1 MKSTKHI
8 IVGAGITGLYL
19 AYKLLLKGISATDI
33 VIFEGSGRIGGRI
46 YTNEHKGFRY
56 SVGAGRLG
64 KKHKYVMKI
73 IKDFKLQDQII
84 NIGKNTNYFVEDRLM
99 NETELLSHYKSN
111 FKSLNELWRYAIE
124 KKLNGNK
131 YDPSLYNLHNYFS
144 LILSAN
150 DVELLKISLGYL
162 GEMYDMNA
170 YNGLLTLRKDF
181 DIRNNEFFV
190 LRDGIQILC
199 DVLYKYILDA
209 GVPVNF
215 SSILE
220 DVGDGSGG
228 SGSYGSSG
236 GASGDKKYVKING
249 VSHSYSKLYLTIKR
263 GDYMN
268 IGYFKKYE
276 SLFNTV
282 SDGHL
287 LRIFAQYKDVWFKD
301 MPKILTQNKLQFI
314 IPIDYNSGLIQISYS
329 DRYNA
334 DFWNAFKTEK
344 DVKKYLTKILNDM
357 FPEKNIREPVWI
369 TMHFW
374 EAGDHMW
381 NVGVN
386 TKKIQEKMD
395 EIFIPKDIYILG
407 ETYSERQ
414 AWIEGAIETVH
425 KKLNI

>member
-1 MKSTKHI
+1 MKSGKHI
-8 IVGAGITGLYL
+8 IIGAGITGLYL
-19 AYKLLLKGISATDI
+19 AYKLLLKGVSATDI
-33 VIFEGSGRIGGRI
+33 VIFEGSDRIGGRI

-84 NIGKNTNYFVEDRLM
+84 NIGKNTNYFVEGRLM
-99 NETELLSHYKSN
+99 NEAELLSHYKSN

-131 YDPSLYNLHNYFS
+131 YDPCLYNLHNYFS

-150 DVELLKISLGYL
+150 DVELLKISLGYI

-170 YNGLLTLRKDF
+170 YNGIITLRKDF
-181 DIRNNEFFV
+181 DIRNNEFFI
-190 LRDGIQILC
+190 LRDGIHILC

-209 GVPVNF
+209 GVPVKL
-215 SSILE
+215 SSMLE
-220 DVGDGSGG
+220 DVCAGG
-228 SGSYGSSG
+228 E
-236 GASGDKKYVKING
+236 SGDKKYVKVSG
-249 VSHSYSKLYLTIKR
+249 VKHSYSKLYLTIKR

-334 DFWNAFKTEK
+334 DFWNAFKNEK
-344 DVKKYLTKILNDM
+344 DVKKYLTKILNEM
-357 FPEKNIREPVWI
+357 FPEKNIKEPEWI

-374 EAGDHMW
+374 KAGDHMW

-395 EIFIPKDIYILG
+395 DIFIPKDIYILG

>member
-8 IVGAGITGLYL
+8 IIGAGITGLYL
-19 AYKLLLKGISATDI
+19 AYKLILKGVSATDI

-84 NIGKNTNYFVEDRLM
+84 NINKTTNYFVAGRLM
-99 NETELLSHYKSN
+99 NEEELLNHYKSN

-124 KKLNGNK
+124 KKINGK
-131 YDPSLYNLHNYFS
+131 YDPNLYNLHNYFS
-144 LILSAN
+144 LILSTN
-150 DVELLKISLGYL
+150 DVELLKISLGYI

-190 LRDGIQILC
+190 LRDGIYILC

-209 GVPVNF
+209 GVSINF
-215 SSILE
+215 SSFLE
-220 DVGDGSGG
+220 DIGD
-228 SGSYGSSG
+228 
-236 GASGDKKYVKING
+236 GDKKYIKVNG
-249 VSHSYSKLYLTIKR
+249 TTYSYSKLYLTIKR

-276 SLFNTV
+276 SLFDTV

-334 DFWNAFKTEK
+334 DFWNAFKNEK
-344 DVKKYLTKILNDM
+344 EVKKYLTKILNEM
-357 FPEKNIREPVWI
+357 FPEKNIKEPEWI

-374 EAGDHMW
+374 KAGDHMW

-386 TKKIQEKMD
+386 TKNIQQKMD
-395 EIFIPKDIYILG
+395 EIFIPKGIYILG

-414 AWIEGAIETVH
+414 AWIEGALETVH

>member
-1 MKSTKHI
+1 MKHTI
-8 IVGAGITGLYL
+8 IGAGITGLYL
-19 AYKLLLKGISATDI
+19 AYNLLLNRIPSADI
-33 VIFEGSGRIGGRI
+33 VIFEGSKRIGGRI

-64 KKHKYVMKI
+64 KKHKYVMKL
-73 IKDFKLQDQII
+73 IKDFKLKDQII
-84 NIGKNTNYFVEDRLM
+84 NIGKNTNYFIEGRLM
-99 NETELLSHYKSN
+99 NEEQLLKHYKST
-111 FKSLNELWRYAIE
+111 FKSLKELWKYAIE

-131 YDPSLYNLHNYFS
+131 YDPNLYNLHNYFS
-144 LILSAN
+144 LILNAN
-150 DVELLKISLGYL
+150 EVELLKVSLGYQ

-170 YNGLLTLRKDF
+170 YNGILTLRKDF

-199 DVLYKYILDA
+199 DVLYKYIVDA
-209 GVPVNF
+209 GVSVNF

-220 DVGDGSGG
+220 DVKDD
-228 SGSYGSSG
+228 
-236 GASGDKKYVKING
+236 DKTIRVNG
-249 VSHSYSKLYLTIKR
+249 NIYNYSKLYLTLKR
-263 GDYMN
+263 SDYMKIN
-268 IGYFKKYE
+268 YFKKYDY
-276 SLFNTV
+276 LFNTV

-344 DVKKYLTKILNDM
+344 DVKKYLTKILNEM
-357 FPEKNIREPVWI
+357 FPEKNIKEPEWI

-374 EAGDHMW
+374 ESGDHMW

-386 TKKIQEKMD
+386 TKNIQD
-395 EIFIPKDIYILG
+395 IIDGLFIPKDIYILG

-414 AWIEGAIETVH
+414 AWVEGAIETVH

>member
-1 MKSTKHI
+1 MKSGKHI
-8 IVGAGITGLYL
+8 IIGAGITGLYL
-19 AYKLLLKGISATDI
+19 AYKLLLKGVSAADI
-33 VIFEGSGRIGGRI
+33 VIFEGSDRIGGRI

-73 IKDFKLQDQII
+73 IKDFKLQDQIL
-84 NIGKNTNYFVEDRLM
+84 NIGKNTNYFVEGRLM
-99 NETELLSHYKSN
+99 NEAELLSHYKSN

-144 LILSAN
+144 LILSEN
-150 DVELLKISLGYL
+150 EVELLKISLGYI

-181 DIRNNEFFV
+181 DIRNNEFFI
-190 LRDGIQILC
+190 LRDGIHILC

-209 GVPVNF
+209 GVPVKL
-215 SSILE
+215 SSMLE
-220 DVGDGSGG
+220 DVCESGAG
-228 SGSYGSSG
+228 
-236 GASGDKKYVKING
+236 GDKKYVKVGG
-249 VSHSYSKLYLTIKR
+249 VKHSYSKLYLTIKR

-334 DFWNAFKTEK
+334 DFWNAFKNEK
-344 DVKKYLTKILNDM
+344 DVKKYLTKILNEM
-357 FPEKNIREPVWI
+357 FPEKNIKEPEWI

-374 EAGDHMW
+374 KAGDHMW

-386 TKKIQEKMD
+386 TKKIQEKID
-395 EIFIPKDIYILG
+395 DIFIPKDIYILG

>member
-1 MKSTKHI
+1 MKRTKHI

-19 AYKLLLKGISATDI
+19 AYKLLLKGVSAVDI
-33 VIFEGSGRIGGRI
+33 VIFEGSDRIGGRI

-73 IKDFKLQDQII
+73 IKDFKLQDQMI
-84 NIGKNTNYFVEDRLM
+84 NIGKNTNYFVEGRLM
-99 NETELLSHYKSN
+99 NEAELLSHYKSN

-150 DVELLKISLGYL
+150 DVELLKISLGYI

-170 YNGLLTLRKDF
+170 YNGIITLRKDF
-181 DIRNNEFFV
+181 DIRNNEFFI
-190 LRDGIQILC
+190 LRDGIHILC

-209 GVPVNF
+209 GVPVKF

-220 DVGDGSGG
+220 DVCDSESGA
-228 SGSYGSSG
+228 SGE
-236 GASGDKKYVKING
+236 SGDKKYVKVSG
-249 VSHSYSKLYLTIKR
+249 VKHSYSKLYLTIKR

-334 DFWNAFKTEK
+334 DFWNAFKNEK
-344 DVKKYLTKILNDM
+344 DVKKYLTKILNEM
-357 FPEKNIREPVWI
+357 FPEKNIKEPEWI

-374 EAGDHMW
+374 KAGDHMW

>member
-1 MKSTKHI
+1 MKNAKHI

-19 AYKLLLKGISATDI
+19 AYKLILKGVSVADI
-33 VIFEGSGRIGGRI
+33 VIFEGSDRIGGRI

-84 NIGKNTNYFVEDRLM
+84 NIGKNTNYFVEGRLM
-99 NETELLSHYKSN
+99 NEEELLKHYNSN

-144 LILSAN
+144 LILDEN
-150 DVELLKISLGYL
+150 EVELLKISLGYI

-190 LRDGIQILC
+190 LRDGIHILC

-209 GVPVNF
+209 GASVNF
-215 SSILE
+215 SSMLE
-220 DVGDGSGG
+220 DVCDGEDCAGG
-228 SGSYGSSG
+228 ER
-236 GASGDKKYVKING
+236 GDKKYIKVNG
-249 VSHSYSKLYLTIKR
+249 EKHSYSKLYLTIKR

-276 SLFNTV
+276 SIFNTV

-334 DFWNAFKTEK
+334 DFWNAFKNEK
-344 DVKKYLTKILNDM
+344 DVKKYLTKILNEM
-357 FPEKNIREPVWI
+357 FPEKNIKEPEWI

-374 EAGDHMW
+374 KAGDHMW

-386 TKKIQEKMD
+386 TKKIQEKID

>member
-1 MKSTKHI
+1 MKHTI
-8 IVGAGITGLYL
+8 IGSGITGLYL
-19 AYKLLLKGISATDI
+19 AYKLLLNGVPSADI
-33 VIFEGSGRIGGRI
+33 VIFEGSQRIGGRI

-64 KKHKYVMKI
+64 NKHKYVMKL
-73 IKDFKLQDQII
+73 IKDFNLQDQMITI
-84 NIGKNTNYFVEDRLM
+84 SKNTNYFIEGRLM
-99 NETELLSHYKSN
+99 NEQRLLKHYNSK
-111 FKSLNELWRYAIE
+111 FKSLKELWGYAIE
-124 KKLNGNK
+124 KNKGNK
-131 YDPSLYNLHNYFS
+131 YDPNLYNLHNYFS

-150 DVELLKISLGYL
+150 EVELLKVSLGYI

-181 DIRNNEFFV
+181 DISNNDFFV

-199 DVLYKYILDA
+199 DVLYKYIVDA
-209 GVPVNF
+209 GVSVKF

-220 DVGDGSGG
+220 DIKDN
-228 SGSYGSSG
+228 
-236 GASGDKKYVKING
+236 KKTIKVNG
-249 VSHSYSKLYLTIKR
+249 NIYNYSKLYLTLKR
-263 GDYMN
+263 SDYMKIN
-268 IGYFKKYE
+268 YFKKYDY
-276 SLFNTV
+276 LFNTV

-344 DVKKYLTKILNDM
+344 DVKKYLTKILNEM
-357 FPEKNIREPVWI
+357 FPEKNIKEPEWI

-374 EAGDHMW
+374 ESGDHMW

-386 TKKIQEKMD
+386 TKNIQYKID

-414 AWIEGAIETVH
+414 AWVEGAIETVH

>member
-1 MKSTKHI
+1 MKRTKHI

-19 AYKLLLKGISATDI
+19 AYKLLLKGVSAVDI
-33 VIFEGSGRIGGRI
+33 VIFEGSDRIGGRI

-84 NIGKNTNYFVEDRLM
+84 NIGKNTNYFVEGRLM
-99 NETELLSHYKSN
+99 NEAELLSHYKSN

-144 LILSAN
+144 LILSSN
-150 DVELLKISLGYL
+150 DVELLKISLGYI

-170 YNGLLTLRKDF
+170 YNGLLTLRKDY
-181 DIRNNEFFV
+181 DIRNNEFFI
-190 LRDGIQILC
+190 LRDGIHILC

-209 GVPVNF
+209 GVSVKF

-220 DVGDGSGG
+220 DVCDSESGA
-228 SGSYGSSG
+228 SGE
-236 GASGDKKYVKING
+236 SGDKKYVKVSG
-249 VSHSYSKLYLTIKR
+249 VKHSYSKLYLTIKR

-334 DFWNAFKTEK
+334 DFWNAFKNEK
-344 DVKKYLTKILNDM
+344 DVKKYLTKILNEM
-357 FPEKNIREPVWI
+357 FPEKNIKEPEWI

-374 EAGDHMW
+374 KAGDHMW

-386 TKKIQEKMD
+386 TKNIQEKMD
-395 EIFIPKDIYILG
+395 DIFIPKDIYILG

>member
-1 MKSTKHI
+1 MKHTI
-8 IVGAGITGLYL
+8 IGAGITGLYL
-19 AYKLLLKGISATDI
+19 AYNLLLNRIPSADI
-33 VIFEGSGRIGGRI
+33 VIFEGSKRIGGRI

-64 KKHKYVMKI
+64 KKHKYVMKLI
-73 IKDFKLQDQII
+73 NDFKLKDQII
-84 NIGKNTNYFVEDRLM
+84 NIGKNTNYFIEGRLM
-99 NETELLSHYKSN
+99 NEEQLLKHYKST
-111 FKSLNELWRYAIE
+111 FKSLKELWKYAIE

-131 YDPSLYNLHNYFS
+131 YDPNLYNLHNYFS
-144 LILSAN
+144 LILNAN
-150 DVELLKISLGYL
+150 EVELLKISLGYQ

-170 YNGLLTLRKDF
+170 YNGILTLRKDF

-199 DVLYKYILDA
+199 DVLYKYIVDA
-209 GVPVNF
+209 GVSVNF

-220 DVGDGSGG
+220 DVKDD
-228 SGSYGSSG
+228 
-236 GASGDKKYVKING
+236 DKTIRVNG
-249 VSHSYSKLYLTIKR
+249 NIYNYSKLYLTLKR
-263 GDYMN
+263 SDYMKIN
-268 IGYFKKYE
+268 YFKKYDY
-276 SLFNTV
+276 LFNTV

-344 DVKKYLTKILNDM
+344 DVKKYLTKILNEM
-357 FPEKNIREPVWI
+357 FPEKNIKEPEWI

-374 EAGDHMW
+374 ESGDHMW

-386 TKKIQEKMD
+386 TKNIQD
-395 EIFIPKDIYILG
+395 IIDGLFIPKDIYILG

-414 AWIEGAIETVH
+414 AWVEGAIETVH

>member
-1 MKSTKHI
+1 MKHTI
-8 IVGAGITGLYL
+8 IGSGITGLYL
-19 AYKLLLKGISATDI
+19 AYKLLLNGIPSEDI
-33 VIFEGSGRIGGRI
+33 VIFEGSQRIGGRI

-64 KKHKYVMKI
+64 KKHKYVMKL
-73 IKDFKLQDQII
+73 IKDFNLQDQMITI
-84 NIGKNTNYFVEDRLM
+84 SKNTNYFIEGRLM
-99 NETELLSHYKSN
+99 NEQRLLKHYNSK
-111 FKSLNELWRYAIE
+111 FKSLKELWGYAIE
-124 KKLNGNK
+124 KNKGNK
-131 YDPSLYNLHNYFS
+131 YDPNLYNLHNYFS

-150 DVELLKISLGYL
+150 EVELLKVSLGYL

-181 DIRNNEFFV
+181 DISNNDFFV

-199 DVLYKYILDA
+199 DVLYKYIVDA
-209 GVPVNF
+209 GVSVKF

-220 DVGDGSGG
+220 DIKDN
-228 SGSYGSSG
+228 
-236 GASGDKKYVKING
+236 KKTIKVNG
-249 VSHSYSKLYLTIKR
+249 NIYNYSKLYLTLKR
-263 GDYMN
+263 SDYMKIN
-268 IGYFKKYE
+268 YFKKYDY
-276 SLFNTV
+276 LFNTV

-344 DVKKYLTKILNDM
+344 DVKKYLTKILNEM
-357 FPEKNIREPVWI
+357 FPEKNIKEPEWI

-374 EAGDHMW
+374 ESGDHMW

-386 TKKIQEKMD
+386 TKNIQYKID

-414 AWIEGAIETVH
+414 AWVEGAIETVH

>member
-1 MKSTKHI
+1 MKHTI
-8 IVGAGITGLYL
+8 IGSGITGLYL
-19 AYKLLLKGISATDI
+19 AYKLLLNGVPSADI
-33 VIFEGSGRIGGRI
+33 VIFEGSQRIGGRI

-64 KKHKYVMKI
+64 KKHKYVMKL
-73 IKDFKLQDQII
+73 IKDFNLQDQMITI
-84 NIGKNTNYFVEDRLM
+84 SKNTNYFIEGRLM
-99 NETELLSHYKSN
+99 NEQRLLKHYNSK
-111 FKSLNELWRYAIE
+111 FKSLKELWGYAIE
-124 KKLNGNK
+124 KNKGNK
-131 YDPSLYNLHNYFS
+131 YDPNLYNLHNYFS

-150 DVELLKISLGYL
+150 EVELLKVSLGYI

-181 DIRNNEFFV
+181 DISNNDFFV

-199 DVLYKYILDA
+199 DVLYKYIVDA
-209 GVPVNF
+209 GVSVKF

-220 DVGDGSGG
+220 DIKDN
-228 SGSYGSSG
+228 
-236 GASGDKKYVKING
+236 KKTIKVNG
-249 VSHSYSKLYLTIKR
+249 NIYNYSKLYLTLKR
-263 GDYMN
+263 SDYMKIN
-268 IGYFKKYE
+268 YFKKYDY
-276 SLFNTV
+276 LFNTV

-344 DVKKYLTKILNDM
+344 DVKKYLTKILNEM
-357 FPEKNIREPVWI
+357 FPEKNIKEPEWI

-374 EAGDHMW
+374 ESGDHMW

-386 TKKIQEKMD
+386 TKNIQYKID

-414 AWIEGAIETVH
+414 AWVEGAIETVH

>member
-1 MKSTKHI
+1 MKSGKHI
-8 IVGAGITGLYL
+8 IIGAGITGLYL
-19 AYKLLLKGISATDI
+19 AYKLLLKGVSAADI
-33 VIFEGSGRIGGRI
+33 VIFEGSDRIGGRI

-73 IKDFKLQDQII
+73 IKDFKLQDQIL
-84 NIGKNTNYFVEDRLM
+84 NIGKNTNYFVEGRLM
-99 NETELLSHYKSN
+99 NEAELLSHYKSN

-144 LILSAN
+144 LILSEN
-150 DVELLKISLGYL
+150 EVELLKISLGYI

-181 DIRNNEFFV
+181 DIRNNEFFI
-190 LRDGIQILC
+190 LRDGIHILC

-209 GVPVNF
+209 GVPVKL
-215 SSILE
+215 SSMLE
-220 DVGDGSGG
+220 DVCESGAG
-228 SGSYGSSG
+228 
-236 GASGDKKYVKING
+236 GDKKYVKVGG
-249 VSHSYSKLYLTIKR
+249 VKHSYSKLYLTIKR

-334 DFWNAFKTEK
+334 DFWNAFKNEK
-344 DVKKYLTKILNDM
+344 DVKKYLTKILNEM
-357 FPEKNIREPVWI
+357 FPEKNIKEPEWI

-374 EAGDHMW
+374 KAGDHMW

-395 EIFIPKDIYILG
+395 DIFIPKDIYILG

>member
-1 MKSTKHI
+1 MKSAKHI

-19 AYKLLLKGISATDI
+19 AYQLILKGVSAADI
-33 VIFEGSGRIGGRI
+33 VIFEGSKRIGGRI

-84 NIGKNTNYFVEDRLM
+84 NIGKNTNYFVEGRLM
-99 NETELLSHYKSN
+99 NEAELLSHYKSN
-111 FKSLNELWRYAIE
+111 FKSLNELWKYAIE

-144 LILSAN
+144 LILSEN
-150 DVELLKISLGYL
+150 EVELLKISFGYI

-170 YNGLLTLRKDF
+170 YNGLITLRKDF

-190 LRDGIQILC
+190 LRDGIHILC

-209 GVPVNF
+209 GVSVNF

-220 DVGDGSGG
+220 DVCDGECGER
-228 SGSYGSSG
+228 
-236 GASGDKKYVKING
+236 GDKKHVKVSG
-249 VSHSYSKLYLTIKR
+249 VKHSYSKLYLTIKR

-276 SLFNTV
+276 SIFNTV

-344 DVKKYLTKILNDM
+344 DVKKYLTKILNEM
-357 FPEKNIREPVWI
+357 FPEKNIKEPEWI

-374 EAGDHMW
+374 KAGDHMW

>member
-1 MKSTKHI
+1 MKHTI
-8 IVGAGITGLYL
+8 IGSGITGLYL
-19 AYKLLLKGISATDI
+19 AYKLLLSGIPSTDI

-46 YTNEHKGFRY
+46 YTNEHNGFKY

-64 KKHKYVMKI
+64 KKHKYVMKL

-84 NIGKNTNYFVEDRLM
+84 TISKNTNYFIEGHLM
-99 NETELLSHYKSN
+99 NEEQLLKHYNSN

-131 YDPSLYNLHNYFS
+131 YDPNLYNLHNYFS

-199 DVLYKYILDA
+199 DVLYKYIVNA
-209 GVPVNF
+209 GVSVKF

-220 DVGDGSGG
+220 DVKE
-228 SGSYGSSG
+228 
-236 GASGDKKYVKING
+236 DKKTIRVNG
-249 VSHSYSKLYLTIKR
+249 NIYNYSKLYLTLKR
-263 GDYMN
+263 GDYMKIN
-268 IGYFKKYE
+268 YFKKYDY
-276 SLFNTV
+276 LFNTV

-334 DFWNAFKTEK
+334 DFWNAFKNDKE
-344 DVKKYLTKILNDM
+344 VKKYLTKILNEM
-357 FPEKNIREPVWI
+357 FPEKNIKEPEWI
-369 TMHFW
+369 TMHYW
-374 EAGDHMW
+374 GSGDHLW

-386 TKKIQEKMD
+386 TKNIQDKID
-395 EIFIPKDIYILG
+395 ELFIPKDIYILG

>member
-1 MKSTKHI
+1 MKHTI
-8 IVGAGITGLYL
+8 IGAGITGLYL
-19 AYKLLLKGISATDI
+19 AYNLLLNRIPSADI
-33 VIFEGSGRIGGRI
+33 VIFEGSKRIGGRI

-64 KKHKYVMKI
+64 KKHKYVMKL
-73 IKDFKLQDQII
+73 IKDFKLKDQII
-84 NIGKNTNYFVEDRLM
+84 NIGKNTNYFIEGRLM
-99 NETELLSHYKSN
+99 NEEQLLKHYKST
-111 FKSLNELWRYAIE
+111 FKSLKELWKYAIE

-131 YDPSLYNLHNYFS
+131 YDPNLYNLHNYFS
-144 LILSAN
+144 LILNAN
-150 DVELLKISLGYL
+150 EVELLKVSLGYL

-181 DIRNNEFFV
+181 DISNNDFFV

-199 DVLYKYILDA
+199 DVLYKYIVDA
-209 GVPVNF
+209 GVSVNF

-220 DVGDGSGG
+220 DVKDD
-228 SGSYGSSG
+228 
-236 GASGDKKYVKING
+236 DKTIRVNG
-249 VSHSYSKLYLTIKR
+249 NIYNYSKLYLTLKR
-263 GDYMN
+263 SDYMKIN
-268 IGYFKKYE
+268 YFKKYDY
-276 SLFNTV
+276 LFNTV

-344 DVKKYLTKILNDM
+344 DVKKYLTKILNEM
-357 FPEKNIREPVWI
+357 FPEKNIKEPEWI

-374 EAGDHMW
+374 ESGDHMW

-386 TKKIQEKMD
+386 TKNIQD
-395 EIFIPKDIYILG
+395 IIDGLFIPKDIYILG

-414 AWIEGAIETVH
+414 AWVEGAIETVH

>member
-1 MKSTKHI
+1 MKRTEHI
-8 IVGAGITGLYL
+8 IIGAGITGLYL
-19 AYKLLLKGISATDI
+19 AYQLILKGVSGADI
-33 VIFEGSGRIGGRI
+33 VIFEGSNRIGGRI

-64 KKHKYVMKI
+64 KKHKYVMKL

-84 NIGKNTNYFVEDRLM
+84 NIGKNTNYFVEGRLM
-99 NETELLSHYKSN
+99 NEAELLNHYKSN

-131 YDPSLYNLHNYFS
+131 YDPSLYNLYNYFS
-144 LILSAN
+144 LILN
-150 DVELLKISLGYL
+150 ENEVELLKISFGYI

-190 LRDGIQILC
+190 LRDGIHILC

-209 GVPVNF
+209 GVSVKF

-220 DVGDGSGG
+220 DVCDGESGD
-228 SGSYGSSG
+228 
-236 GASGDKKYVKING
+236 SGDKKYVKVSG
-249 VSHSYSKLYLTIKR
+249 VKHSYSKLYLTIKR

-268 IGYFKKYE
+268 IGYFLKYE
-276 SLFNTV
+276 SIFNTV

-287 LRIFAQYKDVWFKD
+287 LRIFAKYKDVWFKD

-314 IPIDYNSGLIQISYS
+314 IPINYNSGLIQISYS

-334 DFWNAFKTEK
+334 DFWNAFKNEK
-344 DVKKYLTKILNDM
+344 DVKKYLTKILNEM
-357 FPEKNIREPVWI
+357 FPEKNIKEPEWI

-374 EAGDHMW
+374 KAGDHMW

-386 TKKIQEKMD
+386 TKKIQEKID
-395 EIFIPKDIYILG
+395 DIFIPKDIYILG

>member
-1 MKSTKHI
+1 MKHTI
-8 IVGAGITGLYL
+8 IGAGITGLYL
-19 AYKLLLKGISATDI
+19 AYNLLLNGVPSEDI
-33 VIFEGSGRIGGRI
+33 VIFEGSKRIGGRI

-64 KKHKYVMKI
+64 KKHKYVMKL
-73 IKDFKLQDQII
+73 IKDFKLKDQII
-84 NIGKNTNYFVEDRLM
+84 NIGKNTNYFIEGRLM
-99 NETELLSHYKSN
+99 NEEQLLKHYKST
-111 FKSLNELWRYAIE
+111 FKSLKELWKYAIE

-131 YDPSLYNLHNYFS
+131 YDPNLYNLHNYFS
-144 LILSAN
+144 LILNAN
-150 DVELLKISLGYL
+150 EVELLKISLGYQ

-181 DIRNNEFFV
+181 DISNNDFFV

-199 DVLYKYILDA
+199 DVLYKYIVDA
-209 GVPVNF
+209 GVSVNF

-220 DVGDGSGG
+220 DVKDD
-228 SGSYGSSG
+228 
-236 GASGDKKYVKING
+236 DKTIRVNG
-249 VSHSYSKLYLTIKR
+249 NIYNYSKLYLTLKR
-263 GDYMN
+263 SDYMKIN
-268 IGYFKKYE
+268 YFKKYDY
-276 SLFNTV
+276 LFNTV

-344 DVKKYLTKILNDM
+344 DVKKYLTKILNEM
-357 FPEKNIREPVWI
+357 FPEKNIKEPEWI

-374 EAGDHMW
+374 ESGDHMW

-386 TKKIQEKMD
+386 TKNIQYKID
-395 EIFIPKDIYILG
+395 DIFIPKDIYILG

-414 AWIEGAIETVH
+414 AWVEGAIETVH

>member
-1 MKSTKHI
+1 MKHTI
-8 IVGAGITGLYL
+8 IGSGITGLYL
-19 AYKLLLKGISATDI
+19 AYKLLLNGISSADI
-33 VIFEGSGRIGGRI
+33 VIFEGSQRIGGRI
-46 YTNEHKGFRY
+46 YTNEYKGFRY

-64 KKHKYVMKI
+64 KKHKYVMKL
-73 IKDFKLQDQII
+73 IKDFNLQDQII
-84 NIGKNTNYFVEDRLM
+84 TIPKNTNYFIEGRLM
-99 NETELLSHYKSN
+99 NEQRLLKHYNSK
-111 FKSLNELWRYAIE
+111 FKSLKELWRYAIE
-124 KKLNGNK
+124 KNKGTK
-131 YDPSLYNLHNYFS
+131 YDPNLYNLHNYFS

-150 DVELLKISLGYL
+150 EVELLKVSLGYL

-181 DIRNNEFFV
+181 DISNNDFFV
-190 LRDGIQILC
+190 MRDGIQILC
-199 DVLYKYILDA
+199 DVLYKYIVDA
-209 GVPVNF
+209 GVSVKF

-220 DVGDGSGG
+220 DIKD
-228 SGSYGSSG
+228 
-236 GASGDKKYVKING
+236 DKKTIKVNG
-249 VSHSYSKLYLTIKR
+249 NTYNYSKLYLTLKR
-263 GDYMN
+263 SDYMK
-268 IGYFKKYE
+268 IDYFKKYDY
-276 SLFNTV
+276 LFNTV

-334 DFWNAFKTEK
+334 DFWNAFKTDK
-344 DVKKYLTKILNDM
+344 DVKKYLTKILNEM
-357 FPEKNIREPVWI
+357 FPEKNIKEPEWI

-374 EAGDHMW
+374 ESGDHMW

-386 TKKIQEKMD
+386 TKKIQG
-395 EIFIPKDIYILG
+395 EIDKLFIPKDIYILG

-414 AWIEGAIETVH
+414 AWVEGAIETVH

>member
-1 MKSTKHI
+1 MKHTI
-8 IVGAGITGLYL
+8 IGAGITGLYL
-19 AYKLLLKGISATDI
+19 AYNLLLNGVSSEDI
-33 VIFEGSGRIGGRI
+33 VIFEGSKRIGGRI

-64 KKHKYVMKI
+64 KKHKYVMKL
-73 IKDFKLQDQII
+73 IKDFKLKDQII
-84 NIGKNTNYFVEDRLM
+84 NIGKNTNYFIEGRLM
-99 NETELLSHYKSN
+99 NEEQLLKHYKST
-111 FKSLNELWRYAIE
+111 FKSLKELWKYAIE

-131 YDPSLYNLHNYFS
+131 YDPNLYNLHNYFS
-144 LILSAN
+144 LILNAN
-150 DVELLKISLGYL
+150 EVELLKISLGYQ

-170 YNGLLTLRKDF
+170 YNGILTLRKDF

-199 DVLYKYILDA
+199 DVLYKYIVDA
-209 GVPVNF
+209 GVSVNF

-220 DVGDGSGG
+220 DVKDD
-228 SGSYGSSG
+228 
-236 GASGDKKYVKING
+236 DKTIRVNG
-249 VSHSYSKLYLTIKR
+249 NIYNYSKLYLTLKR
-263 GDYMN
+263 SDYMKIN
-268 IGYFKKYE
+268 YFKKYDY
-276 SLFNTV
+276 LFNTV

-344 DVKKYLTKILNDM
+344 DVKKYLTKILNEM
-357 FPEKNIREPVWI
+357 FPEKNIKEPEWI

-374 EAGDHMW
+374 ESGDHMW

-386 TKKIQEKMD
+386 TKNIQD
-395 EIFIPKDIYILG
+395 IIDGLFIPKDIYILG

-414 AWIEGAIETVH
+414 AWVEGAIETVH

>member
-1 MKSTKHI
+1 MKHTI
-8 IVGAGITGLYL
+8 IGSGITGLYL
-19 AYKLLLKGISATDI
+19 AYKLLLSGIPSTDI

-46 YTNEHKGFRY
+46 YTNEHNGFKY

-64 KKHKYVMKI
+64 KKHKYVMKL

-84 NIGKNTNYFVEDRLM
+84 TISKNTNYFIEGHLM
-99 NETELLSHYKSN
+99 NEEQLLKHYNSN

-131 YDPSLYNLHNYFS
+131 YDPNLYNLHNYFS

-199 DVLYKYILDA
+199 DVLYKYIVNA
-209 GVPVNF
+209 GVPVKF

-220 DVGDGSGG
+220 DVKD
-228 SGSYGSSG
+228 
-236 GASGDKKYVKING
+236 DKKTIRVNG
-249 VSHSYSKLYLTIKR
+249 NIYNYSKLYLTLKR
-263 GDYMN
+263 GDYMKIN
-268 IGYFKKYE
+268 YFKKYDY
-276 SLFNTV
+276 LFNTV

-334 DFWNAFKTEK
+334 DFWNAFKNDKE
-344 DVKKYLTKILNDM
+344 VKKYLTKILNEM
-357 FPEKNIREPVWI
+357 FPEKNIKEPEWI
-369 TMHFW
+369 TMHYW
-374 EAGDHMW
+374 GSGDHMW

-386 TKKIQEKMD
+386 TKNIQDKID
-395 EIFIPKDIYILG
+395 ELFIPKDIYILG

>member
-1 MKSTKHI
+1 MKSIKHI

-19 AYKLLLKGISATDI
+19 AYKLILKGNVSAADI
-33 VIFEGSGRIGGRI
+33 VIFEGSDRIGGRI
-46 YTNEHKGFRY
+46 YTNEHKGFKY

-84 NIGKNTNYFVEDRLM
+84 NIGKNTNYFVEGRLM
-99 NETELLSHYKSN
+99 NETELLGHYKSK

-131 YDPSLYNLHNYFS
+131 YDPNLYNLHNYFS

-181 DIRNNEFFV
+181 DISNNEFFV
-190 LRDGIQILC
+190 LRNGIHILC

-209 GVPVNF
+209 GVSVKF
-215 SSILE
+215 SSMLE
-220 DVGDGSGG
+220 DVCDGSGG
-228 SGSYGSSG
+228 ESGAG
-236 GASGDKKYVKING
+236 GNNKYIKVNG
-249 VSHSYSKLYLTIKR
+249 VSYSYSKLYLTIKR

-334 DFWNAFKTEK
+334 DFWNAFKNEK
-344 DVKKYLTKILNDM
+344 DVKKYLTKILNEM
-357 FPEKNIREPVWI
+357 FPEKNIKEPEWI

-374 EAGDHMW
+374 KAGDHMW

-386 TKKIQEKMD
+386 TKKIQEKME
-395 EIFIPKDIYILG
+395 EIFIPKGIYILG

>member
-1 MKSTKHI
+1 MKSGKHI
-8 IVGAGITGLYL
+8 IIGAGITGLYL
-19 AYKLLLKGISATDI
+19 AYKLLLKGVSAADI
-33 VIFEGSGRIGGRI
+33 VIFEGSDRIGGRI

-84 NIGKNTNYFVEDRLM
+84 NIGKNTNYFVEGHLM
-99 NETELLSHYKSN
+99 NEAELLSHYKSN

-144 LILSAN
+144 LILSEN
-150 DVELLKISLGYL
+150 EVELLKISLGYI

-181 DIRNNEFFV
+181 DIRNNEFFI
-190 LRDGIQILC
+190 LRDGIHILC

-209 GVPVNF
+209 GVPVKL
-215 SSILE
+215 SSMLE
-220 DVGDGSGG
+220 DVCESGAG
-228 SGSYGSSG
+228 CDSGAGR
-236 GASGDKKYVKING
+236 DKKYVKVGG
-249 VSHSYSKLYLTIKR
+249 VKHSYSKLYLTIKR

-276 SLFNTV
+276 SIFNTV

-334 DFWNAFKTEK
+334 DFWNAFKNEK
-344 DVKKYLTKILNDM
+344 DVKKYLTKILNEM
-357 FPEKNIREPVWI
+357 FPEKNIKEPEWI

-374 EAGDHMW
+374 KAGDHMW

-395 EIFIPKDIYILG
+395 DIFIPKDIYILG

>member
-1 MKSTKHI
+1 MKRTKHI

-19 AYKLLLKGISATDI
+19 AYKLLLKGVSAVDI
-33 VIFEGSGRIGGRI
+33 VIFEGSDRIGGRI

-84 NIGKNTNYFVEDRLM
+84 NIGKNTNYFVEGRLM
-99 NETELLSHYKSN
+99 NEAELLSHYKSN

-131 YDPSLYNLHNYFS
+131 YDPCLYNLHNYFS

-150 DVELLKISLGYL
+150 DVELLKISLGYI

-181 DIRNNEFFV
+181 DIRNNEFFI
-190 LRDGIQILC
+190 LRDGIHILC

-209 GVPVNF
+209 GVSVKF

-220 DVGDGSGG
+220 DICDSESGE
-228 SGSYGSSG
+228 SGAG
-236 GASGDKKYVKING
+236 GEKKYVKVSG
-249 VSHSYSKLYLTIKR
+249 VKHSYSKLYLTIKR

-334 DFWNAFKTEK
+334 DFWNAFKNEK
-344 DVKKYLTKILNDM
+344 DVKKYLTKILNEM
-357 FPEKNIREPVWI
+357 FPEKNIKEPEWI

-374 EAGDHMW
+374 KAGDHMW

-395 EIFIPKDIYILG
+395 DIFIPKDIYILG

>member
-1 MKSTKHI
+1 MKHTI
-8 IVGAGITGLYL
+8 IGAGITGLYL
-19 AYKLLLKGISATDI
+19 AYNLLLNRIPSADI
-33 VIFEGSGRIGGRI
+33 VIFEGSKRIGGRI

-64 KKHKYVMKI
+64 KKHKYVMKLI
-73 IKDFKLQDQII
+73 NDFKLKDQII
-84 NIGKNTNYFVEDRLM
+84 NIGKNTNYFIEGRLM
-99 NETELLSHYKSN
+99 NEEQLLKHYKST
-111 FKSLNELWRYAIE
+111 FKSLKELWKYAIE

-131 YDPSLYNLHNYFS
+131 YDPNLYNLHNYFS
-144 LILSAN
+144 LILNAN
-150 DVELLKISLGYL
+150 EVELLKISLGYQ

-170 YNGLLTLRKDF
+170 YNGILTLRKDF

-199 DVLYKYILDA
+199 DVLYKYIVDA
-209 GVPVNF
+209 GVSVNF

-220 DVGDGSGG
+220 DVKDD
-228 SGSYGSSG
+228 
-236 GASGDKKYVKING
+236 DKTIRVNG
-249 VSHSYSKLYLTIKR
+249 NIYNYSKLYLTLKR
-263 GDYMN
+263 SDYMKIN
-268 IGYFKKYE
+268 YFKKYDY
-276 SLFNTV
+276 LFNTV

-344 DVKKYLTKILNDM
+344 DVKKYLTKILNEM
-357 FPEKNIREPVWI
+357 FPEKNIKEPEWI

-374 EAGDHMW
+374 ESGDHMW

-386 TKKIQEKMD
+386 TKNIQYKID

-414 AWIEGAIETVH
+414 AWVEGAIETVH

>member
-1 MKSTKHI
+1 MKSAKHI

-19 AYKLLLKGISATDI
+19 AYQLILKGVSVADI
-33 VIFEGSGRIGGRI
+33 VIFEGSDRIGGRI
-46 YTNEHKGFRY
+46 YTNENKGFRY

-84 NIGKNTNYFVEDRLM
+84 NIGKNTNYFVEGRLM
-99 NETELLSHYKSN
+99 NEAELLSHYKSN
-111 FKSLNELWRYAIE
+111 FKSLNELWKYAIE

-131 YDPSLYNLHNYFS
+131 YDPILYNLHNYFS
-144 LILSAN
+144 LILSEN
-150 DVELLKISLGYL
+150 EVELLKISFGYI

-170 YNGLLTLRKDF
+170 YNGLITLRKDF

-190 LRDGIQILC
+190 LRDGIHILC

-209 GVPVNF
+209 CVSVNF

-220 DVGDGSGG
+220 DVCDGAGG
-228 SGSYGSSG
+228 ER
-236 GASGDKKYVKING
+236 GDKKYVKVNG
-249 VSHSYSKLYLTIKR
+249 VKHSYSKLYLTIKR

-276 SLFNTV
+276 SIFNTV

-334 DFWNAFKTEK
+334 DFWNAFKNEK
-344 DVKKYLTKILNDM
+344 DVKKYLTKILNEM
-357 FPEKNIREPVWI
+357 FPEKNIKEPEWI

-374 EAGDHMW
+374 KAGDHMW

-395 EIFIPKDIYILG
+395 DIFIPKDIYILG

>member
-8 IVGAGITGLYL
+8 IIGAGITGLYL
-19 AYKLLLKGISATDI
+19 AYKLILKGVSATDI

-84 NIGKNTNYFVEDRLM
+84 NINKTTNYFVAGRLM
-99 NETELLSHYKSN
+99 NEEELLNHYKSN

-124 KKLNGNK
+124 KKINGK
-131 YDPSLYNLHNYFS
+131 YDPNLYNLHNYFS
-144 LILSAN
+144 LILSTN
-150 DVELLKISLGYL
+150 DVELLKISLGYI

-190 LRDGIQILC
+190 LRDGIYILC

-209 GVPVNF
+209 GVSINF
-215 SSILE
+215 SSFLE
-220 DVGDGSGG
+220 DIGD
-228 SGSYGSSG
+228 
-236 GASGDKKYVKING
+236 GDKKYIKVNG
-249 VSHSYSKLYLTIKR
+249 TTYSYSKLYLTIKR

-276 SLFNTV
+276 SLFDTV

-314 IPIDYNSGLIQISYS
+314 IPIDYKSGLIQISYS

-334 DFWNAFKTEK
+334 DFWNAFKNEK
-344 DVKKYLTKILNDM
+344 EIKKYLTKILNEM
-357 FPEKNIREPVWI
+357 FPEKNIKEPEWI

-374 EAGDHMW
+374 KAGDHMW

-386 TKKIQEKMD
+386 TKNIQQKMD
-395 EIFIPKDIYILG
+395 EIFIPKGIYILG

-414 AWIEGAIETVH
+414 AWIEGALETVH

>member
-8 IVGAGITGLYL
+8 IIGAGITGLYL
-19 AYKLLLKGISATDI
+19 AYKLILKGVSATDI

-84 NIGKNTNYFVEDRLM
+84 NINKTTNYFVAGRLM
-99 NETELLSHYKSN
+99 NEEELLNHYKSN

-124 KKLNGNK
+124 KKINGK
-131 YDPSLYNLHNYFS
+131 YDPNLYNLHNYFS
-144 LILSAN
+144 LILSTN
-150 DVELLKISLGYL
+150 DVELLKISLGYI

-190 LRDGIQILC
+190 LRDGIHIVC

-209 GVPVNF
+209 GVSINF
-215 SSILE
+215 SSFLE
-220 DVGDGSGG
+220 DIGD
-228 SGSYGSSG
+228 
-236 GASGDKKYVKING
+236 GDKKYIKVNG
-249 VSHSYSKLYLTIKR
+249 TTYSYSKLYLTIKR

-276 SLFNTV
+276 SLFDTV

-334 DFWNAFKTEK
+334 DFWNAFKNEK
-344 DVKKYLTKILNDM
+344 EVKKYLTKILNEM
-357 FPEKNIREPVWI
+357 FPEKNIKEPEWI

-374 EAGDHMW
+374 KAGDHMW

-386 TKKIQEKMD
+386 TKNIQQKMD
-395 EIFIPKDIYILG
+395 EIFIPKGIYILG

-414 AWIEGAIETVH
+414 AWIEGALETVH

>member
-1 MKSTKHI
+1 MKHTI
-8 IVGAGITGLYL
+8 IGAGITGLYL
-19 AYKLLLKGISATDI
+19 AYNLLLNRIPSADI
-33 VIFEGSGRIGGRI
+33 VIFEGSKRIGGRI

-64 KKHKYVMKI
+64 KKHKYVMKL
-73 IKDFKLQDQII
+73 IKDFKLKDQII
-84 NIGKNTNYFVEDRLM
+84 NIGKNTNYFIEGRLM
-99 NETELLSHYKSN
+99 NEEQLLKHYKST
-111 FKSLNELWRYAIE
+111 FKNLKELWKYAIE

-131 YDPSLYNLHNYFS
+131 YDPNLYNLHNYFS
-144 LILSAN
+144 LILNAN
-150 DVELLKISLGYL
+150 EVELLKISLGYL

-170 YNGLLTLRKDF
+170 YNGILTLRKDF

-199 DVLYKYILDA
+199 DVLYKYIVDA
-209 GVPVNF
+209 GVSVNF

-220 DVGDGSGG
+220 DVKDD
-228 SGSYGSSG
+228 
-236 GASGDKKYVKING
+236 DKTIRVNG
-249 VSHSYSKLYLTIKR
+249 NIYNYSKLYLTLKR
-263 GDYMN
+263 SDYMKIN
-268 IGYFKKYE
+268 YFKKYDY
-276 SLFNTV
+276 LFNTV

-344 DVKKYLTKILNDM
+344 DVKKYLTKILNEM
-357 FPEKNIREPVWI
+357 FPEKNIKEPEWI

-374 EAGDHMW
+374 ESGDHMW

-386 TKKIQEKMD
+386 TKNIQD
-395 EIFIPKDIYILG
+395 IIDGLFIPKDIYILG

-414 AWIEGAIETVH
+414 AWVEGAIETVH

>member
-1 MKSTKHI
+1 MKHTI
-8 IVGAGITGLYL
+8 IGAGITGLYL
-19 AYKLLLKGISATDI
+19 AYNLLLNRIPSADI
-33 VIFEGSGRIGGRI
+33 VIFEGSKRIGGRI

-64 KKHKYVMKI
+64 KKHKYVMKL
-73 IKDFKLQDQII
+73 IKDFKLKDQII
-84 NIGKNTNYFVEDRLM
+84 NIGKNTNYFIEGRLM
-99 NETELLSHYKSN
+99 NEEQLLKHYKST
-111 FKSLNELWRYAIE
+111 FKSLKELWKYAIE

-131 YDPSLYNLHNYFS
+131 YDPNLYNLHNYFS
-144 LILSAN
+144 LILNAN
-150 DVELLKISLGYL
+150 EVELLKVSLGYL

-199 DVLYKYILDA
+199 DVLYKYIVDA
-209 GVPVNF
+209 GVSVNF

-220 DVGDGSGG
+220 DVKDD
-228 SGSYGSSG
+228 
-236 GASGDKKYVKING
+236 DKTIRVNG
-249 VSHSYSKLYLTIKR
+249 NIYNYSKLYLTLKR
-263 GDYMN
+263 SDYMKIN
-268 IGYFKKYE
+268 YFKKYDY
-276 SLFNTV
+276 LFNTV

-344 DVKKYLTKILNDM
+344 DVKKYLTKILNEM
-357 FPEKNIREPVWI
+357 FPEKNIKEPEWI

-374 EAGDHMW
+374 ESGDHMW

-386 TKKIQEKMD
+386 TKNIQD
-395 EIFIPKDIYILG
+395 IIDGLFIPKDIYILG

-414 AWIEGAIETVH
+414 AWVEGAIETVH